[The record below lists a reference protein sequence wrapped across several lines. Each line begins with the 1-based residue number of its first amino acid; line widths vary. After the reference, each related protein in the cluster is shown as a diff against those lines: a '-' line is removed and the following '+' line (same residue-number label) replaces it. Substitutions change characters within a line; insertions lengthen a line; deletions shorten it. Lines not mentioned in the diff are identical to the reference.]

1 MSKKFDFNYI
11 VIGSGPAGSSAALT
25 LAKAKKKVALV
36 EAQYFGGSNINT
48 RDVPYGV
55 ALDFAHTFARARS
68 YPELRNQD
76 FSFSFPTI
84 VARQLKATQVLS
96 EENRKAYSE
105 AGVVCLE
112 GYANFLD
119 KHTIAVGDRQFT
131 AANFI
136 LATGSH
142 LKINEIAGTESVS
155 FLTPETAI
163 KVRRMPK
170 AVMVVGGGATGCEIA
185 EYFAELGTKVLIAEM
200 SDRILPRED
209 KEVSEVITN
218 YFTRNLGMTVLPRSK
233 VVAIEQDNK
242 SKRVIF
248 HDGRSEKMVRVDC
261 IVLATGSEPN
271 VDLGLE
277 NAGVKYKA
285 TGIKVD
291 KLFQTS
297 TKTIFAIGDCIGGE
311 SSTEKADYEGSVLA
325 MNLANKTKNL
335 ISYKGA
341 VRVVNTFPTVVT
353 VGMNEQDLT
362 KRDRKFRKA
371 IVNLSEINASRIN
384 GFAHGFAKIMLD
396 RNQHIIGATIVA
408 PHAELM
414 APEIALAIRHQL
426 TVFEV
431 ASTPHDVNSWNQ
443 ALKLAA
449 KRVAIK
455 RINKK
460 KNR

>member
-36 EAQYFGGSNINT
+36 EASHYGGANLNT

-55 ALDFAHTFARARS
+55 ALDFAHTFARVRT

-76 FSFSFPTI
+76 FTFSFPTI
-84 VARQLKATQVLS
+84 VARQLKTTLTLS
-96 EENRKAYSE
+96 EENKKAYSDV
-105 AGVVCLE
+105 GVVCLD
-112 GYANFLD
+112 GYAHFLD

-136 LATGSH
+136 VATGSH
-142 LKINEIAGTESVS
+142 LKISEIAGTESVKY
-155 FLTPETAI
+155 LTPETAI
-163 KVRRMPK
+163 KIRRMPK

-209 KEVSEVITN
+209 KEVSEVMTD
-218 YFTRNLGMTVLPRSK
+218 YFARHLGITVLPGAK
-233 VVAIEQDNK
+233 VVAIERDK
-242 SKRVIF
+242 MSKRVIF
-248 HDGRSEKMVRVDC
+248 HDGRPEKMVRVDC
-261 IVLATGSEPN
+261 VVLATGSEPSL
-271 VDLGLE
+271 DLGLE

-285 TGIKVD
+285 TGITVD

-297 TKTIFAIGDCIGGE
+297 AKNVFAIGDCIGGE
-311 SSTEKADYEGSVLA
+311 SSTERAEYEGSVLA
-325 MNLANKTKNL
+325 ANIANKTKNL

-341 VRVVNTFPTVVT
+341 VRITNTFPAVAT
-353 VGMNEQDLT
+353 VGMNEQDLM
-362 KRDRKFRKA
+362 KRDRKFKKA
-371 IVNLSEINASRIN
+371 IVKLDEINASRIN
-384 GFAHGFAKIMLD
+384 GFAHGFVKFMLD

-426 TVFEV
+426 TVFEI
-431 ASTPHDVNSWNQ
+431 ASTPHDSNSWNY
-443 ALKLAA
+443 AVKLAA
-449 KRVAIK
+449 RKVAIK
-455 RINKK
+455 TINKK
-460 KNR
+460 KR